1 MDRLNNII
9 NFFREREEMSTPEI
23 SKPNEMN
30 PTPNVPA
37 AKSGTPTSY
46 YPSRSNGWGH
56 RGYYDDDD
64 HYWGGAG
71 VYQGAYSYSRG
82 SSEDRTMGEVVELN
96 EDIASEFEG
105 RAVVVLEKLRG
116 IGVRAIYDGKNFKF
130 GNRLATLFDAKESFG
145 AMDVFLRNKY
155 ALVKLAERIQTPFC
169 LFGELIGNEINKDIP
184 YFELKETKDIYF
196 HDIWLN
202 DNWMCWDDFSSLTK
216 AVNLRTAPMIG
227 LENFNEE
234 VVREFAKTKSL
245 ASYLTGQDMEGVI
258 IRPFIEDTHAGKRL
272 VAKITNIPFIKSR
285 PVFTPTLPAVTN
297 NKTTNQ
303 NNADIILKGVAANI
317 LNTFC
322 TEARFVYWKHELDT
336 RDLKVNESNVYK
348 ILSVLVKLSIRDLLP
363 EIETAAAR
371 SFLSKKVL
379 VKELKRI
386 LPKRIIKSLG
396 LSLPSKID

>member
-1 MDRLNNII
+1 MDILNNII

-64 HYWGGAG
+64 HYWGGINSYAG
-71 VYQGAYSYSRG
+71 TYTYSRG
-82 SSEDRTMGEVVELN
+82 SSEDRTMGQVAELN
-96 EDIASEFEG
+96 EDMTSDFEG

-116 IGVRAIYDGKNFKF
+116 IGVRAIYDGKKFKF
-130 GNRLATLFDAKESFG
+130 GNRLSTLFDLKESFG
-145 AMDVFLRNKY
+145 AMDVFLRDKY
-155 ALVKLAERIQTPFC
+155 ALVKLAERIQVPFC
-169 LFGELIGNEINKDIP
+169 LFGELIGNEINKDVP
-184 YFELKETKDIYF
+184 YFELKEAKDIYF

-202 DNWMCWDDFSSLTK
+202 DNWMCWDDFSSLMK
-216 AVNLRTAPMIG
+216 AVNLRITPMIG
-227 LENFNEE
+227 IENFNEE
-234 VVREFAKTKSL
+234 VVRDFAKGKSL
-245 ASYLTGQDMEGVI
+245 VSYLTGQDMEGVI
-258 IRPFIEDTHAGKRL
+258 VRPFIEDTCGGKRL
-272 VAKITNIPFIKSR
+272 VAKITNIPFIKSS
-285 PVFTPTLPAVTN
+285 PVLTPTLPV
-297 NKTTNQ
+297 KTLPQ
-303 NNADIILKGVAANI
+303 HNAEILIKGVSANI

-322 TEARFVYWKHELDT
+322 TEARIVYWKHELDV
-336 RDLKVNESNVYK
+336 RDLKVNEVNVYK

-363 EIETAAAR
+363 EIETASTR
-371 SFLSKKVL
+371 SFISKKML